1 MSDTTPLD
9 TLIDLARQRTD
20 DALQAFGQA
29 QGKCNQARQQL
40 QALHEYCDDYR
51 HNLQHGMG
59 QGMQTAT
66 YRNYSSFLD
75 SLDQAIAQ
83 QNGILQSQQ
92 RQLEALRQRW
102 LDEKRKLDAYVTL
115 ATRRTHAADLVAQ
128 RREQRAM
135 DEVSARLARQPLAY
149 AP

>member
-1 MSDTTPLD
+1 MAEPTPLD
-9 TLIDLARQRTD
+9 TLIDLARQRVD

-29 QGKCNQARQQL
+29 QARYNQARQQL
-40 QALHEYCDDYR
+40 QALYDYCDDYR
-51 HNLQHGMG
+51 RNLQQGMG

-83 QNGILQSQQ
+83 QNSLLQSHQQ
-92 RQLEALRQRW
+92 QLTELRQRW
-102 LDEKRKLDAYVTL
+102 LEEKRKLDAYATL
-115 ATRRTHAADLVAQ
+115 AERRSRAADSLTQ

-135 DEVSARLARQPLAY
+135 DEYSARLARQPQAY
-149 AP
+149 AS